1 MSRFYLIKLIFFK
14 VTSTNFANAAGAL
27 AKIVAKSDWSVSV
40 EEESKDKKGK
50 KPQDV
55 EKIIAQATKIKT
67 KQRKQ
72 AQKII
77 NNEDENAEG
86 DQDEDSDAEEKV
98 EVSL

>member
-1 MSRFYLIKLIFFK
+1 M
-14 VTSTNFANAAGAL
+14 TSTNFANAAEAL

-55 EKIIAQATKIKT
+55 EKIIAEATKIKT

-77 NNEDENAEG
+77 NKEENQEEAEG
-86 DQDEDSDAEEKV
+86 EQEEDSDAEERE
-98 EVSL
+98 EVN